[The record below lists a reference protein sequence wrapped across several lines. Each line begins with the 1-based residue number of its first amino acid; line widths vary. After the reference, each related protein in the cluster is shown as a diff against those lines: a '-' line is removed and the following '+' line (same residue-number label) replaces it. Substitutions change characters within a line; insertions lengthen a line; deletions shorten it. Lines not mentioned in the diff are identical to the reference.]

1 MGNKGPSIGSNRTGK
16 GTKAGDELVLRQA
29 LALEQAGRLEEGL
42 AIARDLVKRRPEWS
56 HSHYA
61 VGSILCAL
69 GLIDEADAALR
80 KAIARNPN
88 LAGVYT
94 RHSEVL
100 NRLGHT
106 DLAIEAVEKAIAL
119 RPDDPKIM
127 VVKAMVLWL
136 GGDAQSAYEFLDG
149 RLKDGVNDPNPRG
162 IHAAIAGQIGRLGE
176 GIANL
181 ESLVEEADT
190 KVWTDRFM
198 HSSILMHLSKLYDK
212 AGRYEEAFN
221 AARRAGLMRKTGYD
235 PQRIEATCDD
245 RIRAWSKE
253 VIDGLP
259 RSRVVSH
266 KPVFILGMP
275 RSGTSL
281 VEQIIASHPL
291 AYGGGELLETYRAT
305 RELTDPTELE
315 PDRTARVANLKKATL
330 DRVARKILKAMEKPA
345 GKEIE
350 RITDKLP
357 NNYEH
362 VGMIGL
368 LFPNAKIIHCTRNP
382 LDTCVSCF
390 LLDFVGDTNHG
401 YSYDLGHMA
410 RQYRIYERYMAHW
423 KQVSAIEMLDVS
435 YEELVANPEDGAR
448 RIIDYVG
455 LEWDERC
462 SKSHET
468 KRAVST
474 LSSDQV
480 RKPMYTSSVGRWK
493 NYEPWIGELVEGLG
507 TGHEVVSDGSIIN
520 PNLGATT
527 RPKGAVV
534 PVSST
539 KQRHDGAEES
549 E

>member
-1 MGNKGPSIGSNRTGK
+1 MGSSGAGK
-16 GTKAGDELVLRQA
+16 GTKAGDEQLLRQA
-29 LALEQAGRLEEGL
+29 LAFEQAGRLEEGL

-106 DLAIEAVEKAIAL
+106 ELAIEAADKALAL

-136 GGDAQSAYEFLDG
+136 GGDADGAFRFLDKHVQAG
-149 RLKDGVNDPNPRG
+149 MTDPNVRRVCG
-162 IHAAIAGQIGRLGE
+162 AIAGEIGRLDE
-176 GIANL
+176 GIAEL
-181 ESLVEEADT
+181 ETLVEEADT
-190 KVWTDRFM
+190 KVWSDPFT
-198 HSSILMHLSKLYDK
+198 HSAVLMHLSKLYDK
-212 AGRYEEAFN
+212 AGRYEQAF
-221 AARRAGLMRKTGYD
+221 AAAKRAGEMRHTRYD
-235 PQRIEATCDD
+235 PDAIEAICAD
-245 RIRAWSKE
+245 RIRVWSKAMIE
-253 VIDGLP
+253 KLP
-259 RSRVVSH
+259 RSRVESE

-291 AYGGGELLETYRAT
+291 AYGSGELLETYRASKS
-305 RELTDPTELE
+305 LGDPTPIQ
-315 PDRTARVANLKKATL
+315 PDRMEVVEQLKKATL
-330 DRVARKILKAMEKPA
+330 DRVARKILKAMEKAA
-345 GKEIE
+345 GKGIE

-368 LFPNAKIIHCTRNP
+368 LFPNAKIIHCKRDA

-410 RQYRIYERYMAHW
+410 RQYRIYERYMEHW
-423 KQVSAIEMLDVS
+423 KAVSAIEMLEVS

-448 RIIDYVG
+448 RIVDYVG

-493 NYEPWIGELVEGLG
+493 NYEGWIGELIEGLG
-507 TGHEVVSDGSIIN
+507 TGDQG
-520 PNLGATT
+520 
-527 RPKGAVV
+527 
-534 PVSST
+534 
-539 KQRHDGAEES
+539 D
-549 E
+549 

>member
-1 MGNKGPSIGSNRTGK
+1 MQADDGWGRTTKLFSMGSKGLNMGPGKSSGVAGK
-16 GTKAGDELVLRQA
+16 GTKVGDEQLLRQA

-42 AIARDLVKRRPEWS
+42 AIARDLARRRPEWS
-56 HSHYA
+56 HGHYA

-69 GLIDEADAALR
+69 GLLDEADTALK
-80 KAIARNPN
+80 KAITRNPN

-100 NRLGHT
+100 NRLGYT
-106 DLAIEAVEKAIAL
+106 ELAIEAVDKALSL
-119 RPDDPKIM
+119 RPDDPKIL

-136 GGDAQSAYEFLDG
+136 GGNAQGAYDFLDG
-149 RLKDGVNDPNPRG
+149 RLASGVNDPNPRG
-162 IHAAIAGQIGRLGE
+162 VHASIAGQIGKLDE

-181 ESLVEEADT
+181 ETLVEEADT
-190 KVWTDRFM
+190 KVWADRFM
-198 HSSILMHLSKLYDK
+198 HSSILMNLSKLYDK
-212 AGRYEEAFN
+212 AGRYEEAFKT
-221 AARRAGLMRKTGYD
+221 AKRAGEMRRTGYD
-235 PQRIEATCDD
+235 PQRVEAICDE
-245 RIRAWSKE
+245 RIGVWSKE
-253 VIDGLP
+253 VIDTLP
-259 RSRVVSH
+259 RSRVDSH

-291 AYGGGELLETYRAT
+291 AYGAGELLETYRASKA
-305 RELTDPTELE
+305 LGDPNDLV
-315 PDRTARVANLKKATL
+315 PDRMDVVEQLKRATL

-345 GKEIE
+345 GKGIE

-362 VGMIGL
+362 IGMIGL
-368 LFPNAKIIHCTRNP
+368 LFPNAKIIHCKRNP

-401 YSYDLGHMA
+401 YSYDLTHMA

-423 KQVSAIEMLDVS
+423 KAVSPIEMLEVS
-435 YEELVANPEDGAR
+435 YEELVANPVDGAK
-448 RIIDYVG
+448 RIVEYVG
-455 LEWDERC
+455 LEWDEQC
-462 SKSHET
+462 AKSHET

-493 NYEPWIGELVEGLG
+493 NYESWIGELVEGLG
-507 TGHEVVSDGSIIN
+507 TGH
-520 PNLGATT
+520 
-527 RPKGAVV
+527 
-534 PVSST
+534 
-539 KQRHDGAEES
+539 
-549 E
+549 

>member
-1 MGNKGPSIGSNRTGK
+1 MGNKGPSKGSVSAGK
-16 GTKAGDELVLRQA
+16 GTKANDEQLLRQA

-42 AIARDLVKRRPEWS
+42 AIARDLARRRPEWS
-56 HSHYA
+56 HGHYA

-69 GLIDEADAALR
+69 GLIDEADTALR

-100 NRLGHT
+100 NRLGHHEQ
-106 DLAIEAVEKAIAL
+106 AIEAIERAIAL
-119 RPDDPKIM
+119 RPHDPKIM

-136 GGDAQSAYEFLDG
+136 GGDAQGAYDFLDQ
-149 RLKDGVNDPNPRG
+149 RLASGVTDPNPRG
-162 IHAAIAGQIGRLGE
+162 VHASIAGQIGKLDE

-181 ESLVEEADT
+181 EALVEEADT

-198 HSSILMHLSKLYDK
+198 HSSILMNLSKLYDK
-212 AGRYEEAFN
+212 AGRYEEAFMT
-221 AARRAGLMRKTGYD
+221 AKRAGEMRRTGYD
-235 PQRIEATCDD
+235 PDRVESTCID

-259 RSRVVSH
+259 RSRVMSS

-305 RELTDPTELE
+305 RALTDPTELE
-315 PDRTARVANLKKATL
+315 PDRAARVASLKKATL
-330 DRVARKILKAMEKPA
+330 DRTARKILKAMEKPA
-345 GKEIE
+345 GKGIE

-362 VGMIGL
+362 IGMIGV
-368 LFPNAKIIHCTRNP
+368 LFPNARIIHCTRNP
-382 LDTCVSCF
+382 LDTCISCF

-423 KQVSAIEMLDVS
+423 KAVSPIEMLEVN
-435 YEELVANPEDGAR
+435 YEELVANPDDGAR

-455 LEWDERC
+455 LEWDEQC

-468 KRAVST
+468 RRAVST

-493 NYEPWIGELVEGLG
+493 NYERWIGELIEGLG
-507 TGHEVVSDGSIIN
+507 TGDQG
-520 PNLGATT
+520 
-527 RPKGAVV
+527 
-534 PVSST
+534 
-539 KQRHDGAEES
+539 D
-549 E
+549 